1 MTGKRN
7 LRALLGLFSVVG
19 CVLVFCV
26 LSGVLTLASER
37 TLLIGFTV
45 SETGKYLV
53 SSTRQVNGLK
63 LWIDQ
68 VNDAGGIR
76 LGDGTMIKFDSI
88 SYNDESD
95 TERISDL
102 YTRLITEDGVDFLVG
117 PYSSG
122 LTAAVAPIADQY
134 GKLMITPGA
143 ASDAIYKEGYQ
154 FLFQGLTPAS
164 KYLTGAID
172 LLAHLDPSA
181 TKLAFVYE
189 DSAFSKS
196 VIEAAK
202 PYAEELGFT
211 TVLYQGYEA
220 GTTEFGTLLGDLE
233 KAGADAILG
242 GGHFEDGTA
251 LAEQIHARGLAVKL
265 LALLVAPGD
274 PDFADLGDAALGVI
288 GPSQWEP
295 SVAFSPQAAGT
306 AGIEWVGP
314 LGAVFLEAYRA
325 AYGEEPSYNSASG
338 YAAGLILEEA
348 IRDADSLATAAIKTA
363 LENMDILTFY
373 GRIAFDTSA
382 EAHGLQ
388 TGHEMVSIQWQRD
401 AEGNL
406 VKQVVWPLAGATA
419 EALYPMP

>member
-1 MTGKRN
+1 MAKKRN
-7 LRALLGLFSVVG
+7 SRASLGLLLVVG
-19 CVLVFCV
+19 FVLVFCV
-26 LSGVLTLASER
+26 FSGVLTLASSER

-45 SETGKYLV
+45 SESGKYLV
-53 SSTRQVNGLK
+53 SSSRQVSGLK
-63 LWIDQ
+63 LWMEQ
-68 VNDAGGIR
+68 VNDAGIR
-76 LGDGTMIKFDSI
+76 LGDGTTIKFDSI
-88 SYNDESD
+88 FYDDKSD
-95 TERISDL
+95 KERVINL
-102 YTRLITEDGVDFLVG
+102 YTRLIAEDGVDFLVG

-122 LTAAVAPIADQY
+122 LTAAVAPIADRF

-143 ASDAIYKEGYQ
+143 ASDAIYEEGYQ

-196 VIEAAK
+196 VIEAAR
-202 PYAEELGFT
+202 PYAEAQGFT
-211 TVLYQGYEA
+211 TVLHQGYEA
-220 GTTEFGTLLGDLE
+220 GTIEFTTLLGDLE
-233 KAGADAILG
+233 KARADAILG

-251 LAEQIHARGLAVKL
+251 LAQQIHARGLAVKFI
-265 LALLVAPGD
+265 ALLVAPGD
-274 PDFADLGDAALGVI
+274 PSFADLGDAALGII

-295 SVAFSPQAAGT
+295 SVAFSPEAAET
-306 AGIEWVGP
+306 AGIAWVGP
-314 LGAVFLEAYRA
+314 LGAEFLEAYRT
-325 AYGEEPSYNSASG
+325 AYDEDPSYNSAAG
-338 YAAGLILEEA
+338 YAAGLILEKA

-363 LENMDILTFY
+363 LENMEILTFY
-373 GRIAFDTSA
+373 GGIQFETSP

-388 TGHEMVSIQWQRD
+388 IGHDMISIQWQRD
-401 AEGNL
+401 SDGNL

>member
-1 MTGKRN
+1 V
-7 LRALLGLFSVVG
+7 GL
-19 CVLVFCV
+19 VLVLLVFGWFV
-26 LSGVLTLASER
+26 SSAASEK
-37 TLLIGFTV
+37 TVVVGFTV

-68 VNDAGGIR
+68 VNAAGGIR
-76 LGDGTMIKFDSI
+76 LADGTTIMFDSI
-88 SYNDESD
+88 FYDDKSD
-95 TERISDL
+95 KERVINL

-143 ASDAIYKEGYQ
+143 ASDAIYEEGYQ

-164 KYLTGAID
+164 RYLVGAID
-172 LLAHLDPSA
+172 LLSHLDPTA

-189 DSAFSKS
+189 DSAFSRS

-202 PYAEELGFT
+202 PYAEGLGFT
-211 TVLYQGYEA
+211 TVLYEGYEA
-220 GTTEFGTLLGDLE
+220 GTTEFGTLLDDLE

-251 LAEQIHARGLAVKL
+251 LAQQIHARGLAVKFI
-265 LALLVAPGD
+265 ALLVAPGD
-274 PDFADLGDAALGVI
+274 PDFADLGDAALGII
-288 GPSQWEP
+288 GPSQWEL
-295 SVAFSPQAAGT
+295 SVAFSPQAAQD
-306 AGIEWVGP
+306 AGLEWVGP
-314 LGAVFLEAYRA
+314 LGSQFLEAYRA
-325 AYGEEPSYNSASG
+325 AYDEEPSYNSAAG
-338 YAAGLILEEA
+338 YAAGLILETA
-348 IRDADSLATAAIKTA
+348 IRDADSLATAAITRA
-363 LENMDILTFY
+363 LENMQILTFY
-373 GRIAFDTSA
+373 GQIQFDISP

-388 TGHEMVSIQWQRD
+388 IGHDMISIQWQRD
-401 AEGNL
+401 AEGKL

-419 EALYPMP
+419 EALYPKP